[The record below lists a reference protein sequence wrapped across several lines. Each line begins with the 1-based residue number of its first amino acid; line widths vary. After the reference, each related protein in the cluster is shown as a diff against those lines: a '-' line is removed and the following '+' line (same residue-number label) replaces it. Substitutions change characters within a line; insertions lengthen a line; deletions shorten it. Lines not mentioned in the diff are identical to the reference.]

1 MLFAAE
7 SSGGSN
13 PLSLILIPALLV
25 GFYFLMIR
33 PQKKRLQAQQALTK
47 SIAEGD
53 EVVTTSGM
61 YGFVTAIED
70 DIAWLEIAEGI
81 DIRISRG
88 AIAKRVH
95 AAEAPTV
102 ADAAEE
108 PAPASPDAVS

>member
-47 SIAEGD
+47 SIGEGD
-53 EVVTTSGM
+53 EIVTTSGV
-61 YGFVTAIED
+61 YGFVTAVEG
-70 DIAWLEIAEGI
+70 DIVWLEIAEGI
-81 DIRISRG
+81 DIRISRA
-88 AIAKRVH
+88 AISKRVT
-95 AAEAPTV
+95 A
-102 ADAAEE
+102 ADAPADDAVDE
-108 PAPASPDAVS
+108 PEPTAPDAVS